1 MSLSAFSSFFR
12 IVRCASLLLAACA
25 VLRASDTVLT
35 LEKSVDG
42 LGTWQSF
49 PVTKGMVNSEGKLN
63 AGSVGGLTSGFYRLR
78 IDVVTPVGPTPA
90 GMVEV
95 QGGTLPAASQL
106 AGETVQSF
114 YIGVTSITWDE
125 WQEVRSF
132 AVAKGYDLAGRGAG
146 ITGNHPVTRA
156 SWFDAVKWCN
166 ARSEKEGLTPVY
178 LINGSVYRTGMTD
191 PTVNSQANGYR
202 LPTDA
207 EWEWAARGGTLSQGF
222 TYSGSNVVGDVA
234 WFSGNASAPQPV
246 KMKSPNELGL
256 YDMSGNVWEWCFE
269 PYTSSTRRV
278 RGGSCTRAASFCA
291 VAYRTAILQT
301 STLSDDAGAF
311 RVVRKISE

>member
-1 MSLSAFSSFFR
+1 MPFIS
-12 IVRCASLLLAACA
+12 LAAARSC
-25 VLRASDTVLT
+25 VLLFMVSCTVLHAEDTVLT
-35 LEKSVDG
+35 LQKSADG
-42 LGTWQSF
+42 LGTWQSV
-49 PVTKGMVNSEGKLN
+49 PVTRGMVNSEGKLN
-63 AGSVGGLTSGFYRLR
+63 AGTVGGLTSGFYRLR
-78 IDVVTPVGPTPA
+78 IEVVTPSGPTPA

-95 QGGTLPAASQL
+95 QGGTLPASSQL

-132 AVAKGYDLAGRGAG
+132 AVANGYDLAGRGAG

-178 LINGSVYRTGMTD
+178 LVNGNVYKTGQFEP
-191 PTVNSQANGYR
+191 PTANPQADGYR
-202 LPTDA
+202 LPADA

-278 RGGSCTRAASFCA
+278 RGGSYT
-291 VAYRTAILQT
+291 RTASSCAISYRDALSQT
-301 STLSDDAGAF
+301 WSLSDDAGTF
-311 RVVRKISE
+311 RVVRKMGD